1 MMYDS
6 AKPPFT
12 GEPVKS
18 TRVCLF
24 LIAALF
30 CMPTIGLAQS
40 NAKSDYYHAHQNAEK
55 YQKHL
60 MKQRRKQEKAQA
72 KAQAKAEKAYLKQHG
87 QTPNHH

>member
-1 MMYDS
+1 MVYDS
-6 AKPPFT
+6 AKPLFT

-24 LIAALF
+24 LIAVFF

-40 NAKSDYYHAHQNAEK
+40 NAKSDYKHAHQNAEN

-60 MKQRRKQEKAQA
+60 MKKRQKQE

-87 QTPNHH
+87 QTPNRH

>member
-6 AKPPFT
+6 AKPLFT
-12 GEPVKS
+12 GEPVKT

-24 LIAALF
+24 LIAALL
-30 CMPTIGLAQS
+30 CMLTSGVAQS

-60 MKQRRKQEKAQA
+60 MKQRRKKEKAQVR
-72 KAQAKAEKAYLKQHG
+72 AEKAYLKQHG